1 MCYELYVRNR
11 KSTRDQKADKPAPVI
26 EKIPDPKPA
35 VQRQPVTRP
44 KEKQEIEA
52 ELETT
57 APA

>member
-1 MCYELYVRNR
+1 MCYELYVRSR
-11 KSTRDQKADKPAPVI
+11 KSARDQQADKPAPVI
-26 EKIPDPKPA
+26 EKIRDAKPA
-35 VQRQPVTRP
+35 VQRHPVTPP